1 MEEKDVNQTNAAQVK
16 PTYEQ
21 IEQVAMQLQQR
32 LMIVENRL
40 KGIDFATMRLTWL
53 FKVLENK
60 SSFPAEYVNK
70 CAKEVEE
77 ILTIEEATPE
87 TATEAEPEEA

>member
-1 MEEKDVNQTNAAQVK
+1 MEEKTETTK
-16 PTYEQ
+16 LTYEQ
-21 IEQVAMQLQQR
+21 LEQAAMQLQQR
-32 LMIVENRL
+32 LMMAENKLRS
-40 KGIDFATMRLTWL
+40 IDFASMRLTWL

-60 SSFPAEYVNK
+60 SSFSAEYVNK

>member
-1 MEEKDVNQTNAAQVK
+1 MEEKDTKATK
-16 PTYEQ
+16 LTYEQ
-21 IEQVAMQLQQR
+21 LEQAAMQLQQR
-32 LMIVENRL
+32 LMMAENKLRS
-40 KGIDFATMRLTWL
+40 IDFAAMRLTWL

-60 SSFPAEYVNK
+60 SSFSAEYVNK

-77 ILTIEEATPE
+77 TLTIEEATPE

>member
-1 MEEKDVNQTNAAQVK
+1 MEEKDTKATK
-16 PTYEQ
+16 LTYEQ
-21 IEQVAMQLQQR
+21 LEQAAMQLQQR
-32 LMIVENRL
+32 LMMAENKLR
-40 KGIDFATMRLTWL
+40 GIDFAAMRLTWL

-60 SSFPAEYVNK
+60 SSFSAEYVNK

>member
-1 MEEKDVNQTNAAQVK
+1 MEEKDAKATK
-16 PTYEQ
+16 LTYEQ
-21 IEQVAMQLQQR
+21 LEQAAMQLQQR
-32 LMIVENRL
+32 LMMAENKLRS
-40 KGIDFATMRLTWL
+40 IDFAAMRLTWL

-60 SSFPAEYVNK
+60 SSFSAEYVNK